1 MNALMRENSEAS
13 VTGNETI
20 ERSIAS
26 MREKMDRD
34 HAALAANQAAL
45 SERVHQNYSTLIE
58 KINTVHHV
66 LRDRIEDSHAT
77 LSAGQTALREK
88 LETTGKELHSK
99 IDTFNKDLGDRID
112 GGDQKLSDKIDA
124 VDQKLSDKIDAVEQK
139 LSDKIDTLST
149 AFAELRG
156 FHKTVLWVCGGIV
169 TLVTVAIGVGKAV
182 GRI

>member
-1 MNALMRENSEAS
+1 M
-13 VTGNETI
+13 TGNETI

-34 HAALAANQAAL
+34 HAALAANQATL

-66 LRDRIEDSHAT
+66 LRDKIEESHAA

-88 LETTGKELHSK
+88 LETTGKELHSR
-99 IDTFNKDLGDRID
+99 IDTSNKDLGNRID
-112 GGDQKLSDKIDA
+112 A
-124 VDQKLSDKIDAVEQK
+124 
-139 LSDKIDTLST
+139 LST

-169 TLVTVAIGVGKAV
+169 TFVTVAISVGKAV
-182 GRI
+182 GWI